1 MQECTES
8 IFHSIS
14 KWTLCFKLQ
23 FSRDPFNATKL
34 ITHSFYFHFFIIKFF
49 LQHRFK
55 LGVLQAAAAAP
66 VVSDGCVSGAC
77 VHLFI
82 HD

>member
-1 MQECTES
+1 
-8 IFHSIS
+8 
-14 KWTLCFKLQ
+14 
-23 FSRDPFNATKL
+23 
-34 ITHSFYFHFFIIKFF
+34 
-49 LQHRFK
+49 LQHRLK
-55 LGVLQAAAAAP
+55 LGDLPVAAAVP